1 MRRSLGAGAALSRQL
16 RRLDSKLG
24 IDHSG
29 RSEWV
34 WAIPAVTLLATLG
47 IVLYM
52 GVATDM
58 GVGVAIPVGLIG
70 GLFMAG
76 MSIAYMTPMDEEPD
90 GEGPEPGSG
99 GDGPPAPRDGGP
111 PASWTSVPAPPRPP
125 DTAGKPQE
133 RDAVGASR

>member
-1 MRRSLGAGAALSRQL
+1 MKRSPGVGAALGRRL
-16 RRLDSKLG
+16 RRLDARLG

-34 WAIPAVTLLATLG
+34 WAIPALTLLATLG

-76 MSIAYMTPMDEEPD
+76 MSIAYMTPMDEARDE
-90 GEGPEPGSG
+90 EPGPPG
-99 GDGPPAPRDGGP
+99 PREDEPPAPRDGGP
-111 PASWTSVPAPPRPP
+111 PAWWTSSPAPPRPSP
-125 DTAGKPQE
+125 ATEQPQE
-133 RDAVGASR
+133 RDAVGASS